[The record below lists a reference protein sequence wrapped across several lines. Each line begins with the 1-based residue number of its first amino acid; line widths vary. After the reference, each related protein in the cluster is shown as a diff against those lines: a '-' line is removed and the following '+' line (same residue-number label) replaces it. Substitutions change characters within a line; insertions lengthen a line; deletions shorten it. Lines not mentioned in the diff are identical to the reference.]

1 MKAKKRTMTTKI
13 ARPGSMRRYFASI
26 LTLTLRGAL
35 SPFSPVSH
43 EVVRRSAPAI
53 VVTVEESVSLVLQ
66 DVWCIGLQPT
76 VRRNIPVRT
85 STQPRRQI
93 RALQLTTGSGSVAD
107 ASGVTNSLWLAGV
120 CQ

>member
-1 MKAKKRTMTTKI
+1 MIANERTMATRI
-13 ARPGSMRRYFASI
+13 ARRGSMRRYFASI
-26 LTLTLRGAL
+26 LTLTFRGVL

-43 EVVRRSAPAI
+43 DVARRSAPAI

-85 STQPRRQI
+85 STQPRRLI
-93 RALQLTTGSGSVAD
+93 TVLQLTTGSGSLAD
-107 ASGVTNSLWLAGV
+107 ASSVVHSLSDDGFK
-120 CQ
+120 

>member
-1 MKAKKRTMTTKI
+1 MKARKRTVTTKI
-13 ARPGSMRRYFASI
+13 ASGSMRRYFATI
-26 LTLTLRGAL
+26 LTLTLRGVL

-66 DVWCIGLQPT
+66 DVRCIGLQPA

-85 STQPRRQI
+85 NTQPRRPI
-93 RALQLTTGSGSVAD
+93 TFLQLTTGSGSVAD
-107 ASGVTNSLWLAGV
+107 ASRIAHA
-120 CQ
+120 

>member
-26 LTLTLRGAL
+26 LTLTLRGVL

-66 DVWCIGLQPT
+66 DVRCIGLQPA

-85 STQPRRQI
+85 STQPRRPI
-93 RALQLTTGSGSVAD
+93 SALQLTTGSGSVAD
-107 ASGVTNSLWLAGV
+107 ASSVAHSLSDDGFK
-120 CQ
+120 